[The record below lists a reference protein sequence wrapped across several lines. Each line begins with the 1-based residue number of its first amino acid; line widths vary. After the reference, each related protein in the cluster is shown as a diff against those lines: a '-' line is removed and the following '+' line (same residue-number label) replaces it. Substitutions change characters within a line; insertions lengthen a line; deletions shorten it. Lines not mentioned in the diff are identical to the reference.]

1 MIVRLLTAATLVYA
15 GVLVLALVVV
25 LSTIGVQLWL
35 ISRALRDTKTALAG
49 VATGTASLRDHL
61 SGVTTL
67 IDRNVS
73 RIEEATRGLERPI
86 DAALDRSARRPPRQ
100 LMGLAP

>member
-49 VATGTASLRDHL
+49 VATRTASLRDQL
-61 SGVTTL
+61 SGGTTL
-67 IDRNVS
+67 IERNVS
-73 RIEEATRGLERPI
+73 RIQDAIGSLERPV
-86 DAALDRSARRPPRQ
+86 DAALGGPTAARH
-100 LMGLAP
+100 AS